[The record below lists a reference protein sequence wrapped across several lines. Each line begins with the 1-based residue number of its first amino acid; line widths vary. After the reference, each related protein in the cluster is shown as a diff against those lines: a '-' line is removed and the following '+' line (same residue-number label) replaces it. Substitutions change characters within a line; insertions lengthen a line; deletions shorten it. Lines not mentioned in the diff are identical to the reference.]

1 MFKDNVKISNI
12 IDELMLQKSLI
23 LETEIEKYKNHRSE
37 IYLKKTANINN
48 SLEST
53 DSNIKN
59 LNNVDWEY

>member
-37 IYLKKTANINN
+37 IYLKKLQI
-48 SLEST
+48 L
-53 DSNIKN
+53 II
-59 LNNVDWEY
+59 L